1 MDLQPEYCRVRD
13 EIIAAGID
21 VATLS
26 GPGEIHQAILQLYHS
41 DPDGNEP
48 VVERWR
54 SMLEPADVRAQA
66 AELAEQFAAELGIKG
81 CPDCHLAPTVTPRGH
96 IVCEQHLVDYKIG
109 TYGRSYTD
117 SVVSWNEDGSW
128 IMLGAD
134 QDRVESRPLYP
145 FKTNAP
151 A

>member
-1 MDLQPEYCRVRD
+1 MALEPEYCTVRD
-13 EIIAAGID
+13 EMIAAGID
-21 VATLS
+21 VATLNS
-26 GPGEIHQAILQLYHS
+26 PGSIHQAMQQLYHS
-41 DPDGNEP
+41 DPDRNEP

-54 SMLEPADVRAQA
+54 SMLEPGDTRAQE
-66 AELAEQFAAELGIKG
+66 AELAEQFAAERGIKG
-81 CPDCHLAPTVTPRGH
+81 CPACHLEPTVTPKGH
-96 IVCEQHLVDYKIG
+96 IVCEQHPEEMKIG

-134 QDRVESRPLYP
+134 QEKVENRPLYP
-145 FKTNAP
+145 FRTNAS